1 MACLTCCAR
10 TEDPVCTD
18 DGVCFEI
25 VNIVPFL
32 RKHKRHPVTGAPLAL
47 NELTRL
53 HFHRNADGEYH
64 CPVLNKA
71 RGRDTPL
78 VPWCVVLLTAPHRSQ
93 VFTESTHIV
102 AVKTS
107 GNVYCFQAVDEL
119 NIKAKNWKCAPPL
132 LLSLCTPDARRA
144 GTC

>member
-1 MACLTCCAR
+1 MVVACLTCCAR

-32 RKHKRHPVTGAPLAL
+32 RKHKRHPVTGGLLAL
-47 NELTRL
+47 SELTRL

-71 RGRDTPL
+71 CARG
-78 VPWCVVLLTAPHRSQ
+78 LL
-93 VFTESTHIV
+93 
-102 AVKTS
+102 
-107 GNVYCFQAVDEL
+107 
-119 NIKAKNWKCAPPL
+119 
-132 LLSLCTPDARRA
+132 
-144 GTC
+144 

>member
-1 MACLTCCAR
+1 MS
-10 TEDPVCTD
+10 TD

-32 RKHKRHPVTGAPLAL
+32 RKNKRHPVTGAPLTL
-47 NELTRL
+47 SELTRL

-71 RGRDTPL
+71 RLRL
-78 VPWCVVLLTAPHRSQ
+78 ACALVLLYCSPLLAHRCSQ

-119 NIKAKNWKCAPPL
+119 NIKAKNWKCALPMLPL
-132 LLSLCTPDARRA
+132 LWHA
-144 GTC
+144 

>member
-1 MACLTCCAR
+1 MS
-10 TEDPVCTD
+10 TD

-47 NELTRL
+47 SELTRL

-71 RGRDTPL
+71 RAPRL
-78 VPWCVVLLTAPHRSQ
+78 VCTMVLLCCSPH
-93 VFTESTHIV
+93 
-102 AVKTS
+102 A
-107 GNVYCFQAVDEL
+107 
-119 NIKAKNWKCAPPL
+119 
-132 LLSLCTPDARRA
+132 ARRCSPSQR
-144 GTC
+144 TLSP